1 MIEEYEICLC
11 AMVYFKKAVLT
22 DSLLLLKLFGE
33 VGKHLRN
40 VLYYDCS
47 LTVKNNGLGKLG

>member
-1 MIEEYEICLC
+1 
-11 AMVYFKKAVLT
+11 MVYFKKAVLT